1 MQAGIGVARRGVAGR
16 EGGRGK
22 GGGGRGGGGTHR
34 RAPGPRIRIVRW
46 TGRDSPVQSSTVH
59 MDEAM
64 WQVGLRADGTTP
76 VESETP
82 G

>member
-22 GGGGRGGGGTHR
+22 GEGGTHR